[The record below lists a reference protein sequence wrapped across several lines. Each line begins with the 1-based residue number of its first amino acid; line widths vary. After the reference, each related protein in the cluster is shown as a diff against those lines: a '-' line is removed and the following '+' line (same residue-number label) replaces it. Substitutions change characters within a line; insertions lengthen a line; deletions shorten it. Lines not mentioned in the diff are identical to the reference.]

1 MEENTTVQTDTEEL
15 AAETL
20 AAFDEG
26 WEDKDEPEIYDDG
39 QDAGE
44 DESEEPETE
53 SESEEA
59 EADADQQEAEGDEGG
74 DADEGT
80 EGEEQGD
87 EGSPDP
93 GESFLLKHLGEEK
106 SVSKDEVIA
115 LAQKGMDYDRIRE
128 KWDGVKDDITKLRM
142 YESFLA
148 ELAEAR
154 GGDIESLIDE
164 TRTRTLLARA
174 EARGEELSPAEA
186 AAQAVKKRTDFVPV
200 GTMTPEE
207 QRQEKSQRE
216 TERFLAAYPK
226 VQATDIPKEVWDA
239 VNENGGDLLG
249 AYRDWENAKLK
260 ADIKALKKELGAE
273 KQQKENKARSTGS
286 MKSAGSSARRDAF
299 DEGWDAAY

>member
-1 MEENTTVQTDTEEL
+1 MDEETTVQTETEDL

-26 WEDKDEPEIYDDG
+26 WEDSDEPVVPDDG
-39 QDAGE
+39 QDT
-44 DESEEPETE
+44 EEPEEEEPDTD
-53 SESEEA
+53 SESEDT
-59 EADADQQEAEGDEGG
+59 EADADQQEADGDEGG
-74 DADEGT
+74 DADEET
-80 EGEEQGD
+80 EDEEPGEEEQPDQGD
-87 EGSPDP
+87 A
-93 GESFLLKHLGEEK
+93 FILKHLGEEK

-142 YESFLA
+142 YEGFLA
-148 ELAEAR
+148 ELAESR

-186 AAQAVKKRTDFVPV
+186 AAMAVKKRTDFVPV
-200 GTMTPEE
+200 NTMTPEE

-226 VQATDIPKEVWDA
+226 VKATDIPAEVWEA
-239 VNENGGDLLG
+239 VNANGGDLLG
-249 AYRDWENAKLK
+249 AYREWENHKLK
-260 ADIKALKKELGAE
+260 EDIKSLKKELGE
-273 KQQKENKARSTGS
+273 TKQQKKNKARSTGS
-286 MKSAGSSARRDAF
+286 MKSTGSSAGRSAF